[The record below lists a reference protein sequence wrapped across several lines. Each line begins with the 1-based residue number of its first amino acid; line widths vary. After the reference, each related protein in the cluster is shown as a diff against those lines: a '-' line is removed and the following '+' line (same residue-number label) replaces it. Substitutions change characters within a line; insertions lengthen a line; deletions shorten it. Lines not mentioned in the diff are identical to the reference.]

1 VGKGGQR
8 RFAYAC
14 FGGGEAKMYARN
26 AWYVAAWSDQIAAGK
41 PFAMSILGE
50 GIALYRAGESGRIVA
65 LQDRCVHRLAPLS
78 LGRCEGD
85 RLRCMYHGL
94 LFNPDGTVAE
104 IPGQAMV
111 PPQARV
117 RAYPVIERA
126 SWVWVWMGD
135 PALADEALLPPAI
148 GPDDPDYIMGHGQL
162 DYAAEARLIN
172 DNLLDFSHLTF
183 VHAESFQAGSDFAD
197 AMPMVETLERG
208 VRFSRWVVSGAGPA
222 GRQTDTARDNYM
234 CYDFLVPGILLMW
247 GGSFP
252 VGTAQA
258 SGMGAPDRS
267 KATGGV
273 TFTSQAVTPMSDGN
287 ARYFFCWGPHKDH
300 GDAALRDVLMGIAD
314 KAFAED
320 KVMIEA
326 QYKVIC
332 ATADPVIMP
341 TAHDRGVTIFTRMVE
356 KMAREEGTA

>member
-1 VGKGGQR
+1 
-8 RFAYAC
+8 
-14 FGGGEAKMYARN
+14 MYARN
-26 AWYVAAWSDQIAAGK
+26 AWYVAAWTDQIPVDK
-41 PFAMSILGE
+41 PYAVSILSDP
-50 GIALYRAGESGRIVA
+50 IVVYRAGTSGKLAA
-65 LQDRCVHRLAPLS
+65 LEDRCVHRLAPLS
-78 LGRCEGD
+78 LGRCEGE

-104 IPGQAMV
+104 IPGQAKI

-117 RAYPVIERA
+117 KAYPVAERA

-135 PALADEALLPPAI
+135 PALADEALIPPAI
-148 GPDDPDYIMGHGQL
+148 GPEDPDYIMGHGHL

-172 DNLLDFSHLTF
+172 DNLLDFSHLSF
-183 VHAESFQAGSDFAD
+183 VHAQSFGVGTDFAD
-197 AMPMVETLERG
+197 ALPKLEATTRG
-208 VRFSRWVVSGAGPA
+208 VRFSRWIENSPGPV
-222 GRQTDTARDNYM
+222 GRNSDEGTDNYM
-234 CYDFLVPGILLMW
+234 CYDFVVPGILMMW

-252 VGTAQA
+252 LGTAQA
-258 SGMGAPDRS
+258 SDMGPPDRS

-273 TFTSQAVTPMSDGN
+273 TFTSQAVTPMREGE

-300 GDAALRDVLMGIAD
+300 GDEKLRDFLMGVAD

-332 ATADPVIMP
+332 GTANPVVMP
-341 TAHDRGVTIFTRMVE
+341 TAHDRGVTIFSRLVE
-356 KMAREEGTA
+356 KMAREEAPA